1 MDSDKIEII
10 SDPTCGAIPHEIIPF
25 GSLEWYMGVLF
36 VLFFVPSIII
46 LGKKLSKENRDYMLY
61 GMGIYQLGKTAI
73 VQMSHVLSD
82 NYILATHLP
91 LQLCSISGILAG
103 VVVFYRKQILLEFLY
118 FFGIVGFIHSI
129 LTPEF
134 TGGTSPWNYF
144 DYYVGHSM
152 LFIVPIWLMMFY
164 GFRLRKNAWWTSFIY
179 LQFIVVVVSQ
189 VNIII
194 GEDCANYMYLAQAP
208 IADNIF
214 VLQDPY
220 HILGFELAALAH
232 FYLLDVIGR
241 RFFK

>member
-10 SDPTCGAIPHEIIPF
+10 SDPTCGAIPHATIEPL
-25 GSLEWYMGVLF
+25 GWYIGVLF
-36 VLFFVPSIII
+36 VIFFVPTIII
-46 LGKKLSKENRDYMLY
+46 LGKKLSKENRDYILY

-189 VNIII
+189 ANIII
-194 GEDCANYMYLAQAP
+194 GDCANYMYLATAP
-208 IADNIF
+208 IVDNIF
-214 VLQDPY
+214 VLSEPY
-220 HILGFELAALAH
+220 YILGFEFAALAH
-232 FYLLDVIGR
+232 FYLLEVIGR
-241 RFFK
+241 KFFK